1 MYTVRVMQKNTW
13 LEKNI
18 ENAEHYQQNCRNF
31 SSMYYTV
38 YGLIV
43 KTILWRFMFT
53 ILHLFIITS
62 SGLCGGGSRR
72 GYIGYCLIF
81 SLTCSSIHLFD
92 YIIRLICDCIR
103 ISIIHTKNCG
113 TRNFLALRGT
123 YTYIYDGSSGILD
136 NSNVILVESTISL
149 CGQCNS
155 QHTCNDS
162 DILPTSFVYCSF
174 LFDFSI
180 YTLL

>member
-1 MYTVRVMQKNTW
+1 
-13 LEKNI
+13 
-18 ENAEHYQQNCRNF
+18 
-31 SSMYYTV
+31 MYYTV

-43 KTILWRFMFT
+43 KTILWRFIST

-72 GYIGYCLIF
+72 RYIGYCLIF

-92 YIIRLICDCIR
+92 YIICLICGCIR
-103 ISIIHTKNCG
+103 ISIIHTKKLWYHKNSFQ
-113 TRNFLALRGT
+113 RYYN
-123 YTYIYDGSSGILD
+123 TYIYYDGSSGILD

-162 DILPTSFVYCSF
+162 DILPTSFVYCSS
-174 LFDFSI
+174 LFDFSLI
-180 YTLL
+180 L